1 MYYSFSEAF
10 EAQLLV
16 PHPVTWKIVAV
27 DLIWKN
33 VLEVKWMSL
42 ELFHASQ
49 ALNVNLGVLGH
60 IDSGKTS
67 ICRWPRQFWAPS
79 MVTGTDRNHGT
90 ATGEATRYEPQRRSK
105 HQTKGQSILHRN

>member
-33 VLEVKWMSL
+33 VLEVIL
-42 ELFHASQ
+42 VQ
-49 ALNVNLGVLGH
+49 ALL
-60 IDSGKTS
+60 
-67 ICRWPRQFWAPS
+67 
-79 MVTGTDRNHGT
+79 
-90 ATGEATRYEPQRRSK
+90 
-105 HQTKGQSILHRN
+105 